1 VGVLSGLVCS
11 LPRVARWVRLACAVA
26 TLVTIAAPAALGP
39 AMATVLDQLGS
50 MHEHVCKCGMAPG
63 KCGCPECAQDEQR
76 RLHARGHRVAPV
88 LKSGCNQDAP
98 AIQLAAL
105 PAASV
110 PAAAGAVLPI
120 PRGER
125 LTLDPVSSP
134 PLDRDVDPPT
144 PPPRL
149 ASV

>member
-1 VGVLSGLVCS
+1 M
-11 LPRVARWVRLACAVA
+11 RLACAVA
-26 TLVTIAAPAALGP
+26 TLMTIAAPAALGP
-39 AMATVLDQLGS
+39 AMATMLDQLGS

-63 KCGCPECAQDEQR
+63 KCGCPDCAKDEQQ
-76 RLHARGHRVAPV
+76 RLHARGHQVAPV

-105 PAASV
+105 PPASV
-110 PAAAGAVLPI
+110 PAAGAVLPI

-125 LTLDPVSSP
+125 LTLDPVSCP